1 MNRLGPVSLLS
12 PIQKDEAIAWFKAK
26 QALGSFKSKAKEM
39 DVPVYA
45 LEHFLYY
52 QKRKGKL

>member
-12 PIQKDEAIAWFKAK
+12 PIQKVEAIAWFKAK

-39 DVPVYA
+39 DVPV
-45 LEHFLYY
+45 
-52 QKRKGKL
+52 